1 VTFTQTLLS
10 SLKGMFPDVLI
21 FSLLAMIP
29 FIIAE
34 RIWPVGQAPRFRDY
48 GANILISLSTA
59 YLSLPLGIA
68 AGLWSAHLRHVLP
81 WRPFSFTF
89 DNIGAIPVVGS
100 ALELIAM
107 TLVPLVIHD
116 TWTYF
121 SHRLEHRV
129 PLLWA
134 FHKIHHSD
142 EHMNTST
149 WARDHFL
156 QASWRTFFSVF
167 TLGLIVDL
175 DLSDAGKAALYSSVF
190 LMCLSMFYH
199 SAIRV
204 QLPWLDHVFVT
215 PQLHRVHHGSDPEYH
230 NKNFADALPIFDILF
245 GTYYRPRKDEFPAT
259 GLGSEFPAPKS
270 LWAAQFGPLTAVV
283 RTFLRML
290 RNRGLETN

>member
-21 FSLLAMIP
+21 FSLLPMIP

-89 DNIGAIPVVGS
+89 HNIGAIPVVGS
-100 ALELIAM
+100 ALEFIAM
-107 TLVPLVIHD
+107 ILVPLVIHD
-116 TWTYF
+116 TWTYL

-156 QASWRTFFSVF
+156 QASWRTVFSVF

-204 QLPWLDHVFVT
+204 QLPWLDHVFIT
-215 PQLHRVHHGSDPEYH
+215 PQLHRVHHASDPEYH

-259 GLGSEFPAPKS
+259 GLGPAFPAPKS
-270 LWAAQFGPLTAVV
+270 LWSAQFGPLIALG
-283 RTFLRML
+283 RAFLQML
-290 RNRGLETN
+290 RGRRLETG

>member
-10 SLKGMFPDVLI
+10 SPKGLFPNVLI
-21 FSLLAMIP
+21 FSVLPMIP

-34 RIWPVGQAPRFRDY
+34 RIWPVGQAPRFKDY
-48 GANILISLSTA
+48 GANILISLSTT

-68 AGLWSAHLRHVLP
+68 AGLWSTQLRHVLH
-81 WRPFSFTF
+81 WKPFAFTF
-89 DNIGAIPVVGS
+89 HNIGAVPVVGS
-100 ALELIAM
+100 VLEFLAM
-107 TLVPLVIHD
+107 ILVPLAIHD
-116 TWTYF
+116 SWFYF

-129 PLLWA
+129 PVLWA

-142 EHMNTST
+142 ENMNTST

-156 QASWRTFFSVF
+156 QESWRAFFSIF

-204 QLPWLDHVFVT
+204 QLPWLDHVFIT
-215 PQLHRVHHGSDPEYH
+215 PRLHRVHHASDPEYH

-259 GLGSEFPAPKS
+259 GLGSEFPAPRS
-270 LWAAQFGPLTAVV
+270 LLSAQFGPLIAVG
-283 RTFLRML
+283 RAFLQAL
-290 RNRGLETN
+290 RARRLETS